1 MMNKSLTIVTQN
13 ENMRN
18 AIRRIDR
25 IIDTDASILLVGET
39 GVGKEIF
46 AEYIH
51 RTSIRAENTFV
62 KISLSAM
69 PGNLLESELFGHVK
83 GAFTS
88 ASEEKK
94 GLFEIANKGSIF
106 LDDIDDV
113 PLNIQ
118 TKLLRVLEQR
128 EIMRVGDIKPIPI
141 DVQLITASKVDLK
154 ELVVRKIFRAD
165 LFYRINVVPINIP
178 PLRER
183 KDDIPPLTEHFLKHF
198 SPKKNLTISKEALR
212 ILVNYNWPGNIR
224 ELRNVIQRVCL
235 FAEDQIL
242 PVDLPIEIRGENT
255 IDNLIKACHR
265 CFIEDSMS
273 YTDVIACL
281 EHNLLK
287 NALKDSKGNQSKAAK
302 SLNLSL
308 STFRDKLKKFKMH

>member
-1 MMNKSLTIVTQN
+1 
-13 ENMRN
+13 MRE
-18 AIRRIDR
+18 AIRKIDKVVNS
-25 IIDTDASILLVGET
+25 DASILLVGET

-51 RTSIRAENTFV
+51 RTSIRSENAFV

-69 PGNLLESELFGHVK
+69 PADLLASELFGHVK

-94 GLFEIANKGSIF
+94 GLFEIANNGSIF

-118 TKLLRVLEQR
+118 TKLLRVLEER

-141 DVQLITASKVDLK
+141 NVKLITASKVDLK
-154 ELVVRKIFRAD
+154 ELVEKNIFRAD
-165 LFYRINVVPINIP
+165 LYYRINVVRINIP

-183 KDDIPPLTEHFLKHF
+183 RDDIKPLVEHFLKHF
-198 SPKKNLTISKEALR
+198 SPEKKLKISKEALQ
-212 ILVNYNWPGNIR
+212 ILIDYNWPGNIR
-224 ELRNVIQRVCL
+224 ELRNIIQRICL
-235 FAEDQIL
+235 FAEKEII
-242 PVDLPIEIRGENT
+242 PIDLPAEIRGMNT
-255 IDNLIKACHR
+255 IENLIKACHR
-265 CFIEDSMS
+265 CFVENSMT
-273 YTDVIACL
+273 YGDVINCL
-281 EHNLLK
+281 ELNLLRK
-287 NALKDSKGNQSKAAK
+287 ALDDSQGNQSKAAK

-308 STFRDKLKKFKMH
+308 STFRDKLKKFKIV

>member
-1 MMNKSLTIVTQN
+1 MNKSLTIVTQN
-13 ENMRN
+13 ENMRD
-18 AIRRIDR
+18 AIRRIDK

-69 PGNLLESELFGHVK
+69 PGDLLESELFGHVK

-94 GLFEIANKGSIF
+94 GLFEIADKGSIF

-128 EIMRVGDIKPIPI
+128 EIMRVGDVKPIPI
-141 DVQLITASKVDLK
+141 NVQLITASKVDLK
-154 ELVVRKIFRAD
+154 ELVARKIFRAD

-235 FAEDQIL
+235 FAEGQIL
-242 PVDLPIEIRGENT
+242 PVDLPVEIRGENT

-308 STFRDKLKKFKMH
+308 STFRDKLKKFEIH

>member
-1 MMNKSLTIVTQN
+1 MSKKSLIIVTQN
-13 ENMRN
+13 KNMRE
-18 AIRRIDR
+18 AIRKIDKVVNS
-25 IIDTDASILLVGET
+25 DASILLVGET

-51 RTSIRAENTFV
+51 RTSIRSENAFV

-69 PGNLLESELFGHVK
+69 PADLLASELFGHVK

-94 GLFEIANKGSIF
+94 GLFEIANNGSIF

-118 TKLLRVLEQR
+118 TKLLRVLEER

-141 DVQLITASKVDLK
+141 NVKLITASKVDLK
-154 ELVVRKIFRAD
+154 ELVEKNIFRAD
-165 LFYRINVVPINIP
+165 LYYRINVVRINIP

-183 KDDIPPLTEHFLKHF
+183 RDDIKPLVEHFLKHF
-198 SPKKNLTISKEALR
+198 SPEKKLKISKEALQ
-212 ILVNYNWPGNIR
+212 ILIDYNWPGNIR
-224 ELRNVIQRVCL
+224 ELRNIIQRICL
-235 FAEDQIL
+235 FAEKEII
-242 PVDLPIEIRGENT
+242 PIDLPAEIRGMNT
-255 IDNLIKACHR
+255 IENLIKACHR
-265 CFIEDSMS
+265 CFVENSMT
-273 YTDVIACL
+273 YGDVINCL
-281 EHNLLK
+281 ELNLLRK
-287 NALKDSKGNQSKAAK
+287 ALDDSQGNQSKAAK

-308 STFRDKLKKFKMH
+308 STFRDKLKKFKIV